1 MDIANSHNK
10 IQPQKLTLMNLIP
23 ASKMKKNLFKLII
36 VPFLLLLVVSCSDGS
51 DELVIPKS
59 LSPEPVL
66 NPKPNPQTPVK
77 EINYLA
83 LGDSYTIG
91 QSVCETCRFP
101 EQLKKNLGNLNPNNT
116 YFLKIIAQTGW
127 TTTNLISAINTQN
140 LNSNYDLV
148 TLLIGVNNQYQNRLF
163 SIYENEFPELVNK
176 AIALAKGD
184 KSNVIVVSIPD
195 YAYTPFGQQYSN
207 PAKISTEIDNYNAFA
222 KKHCLEKN
230 IEFIS
235 ITDIT
240 RQGLLDTRLVASDGL
255 HPSELAYSY
264 FVERILPKAN
274 TATQN

>member
-1 MDIANSHNK
+1 
-10 IQPQKLTLMNLIP
+10 
-23 ASKMKKNLFKLII
+23 MKKNLFKLII

-59 LSPEPVL
+59 SSTEPVL
-66 NPKPNPQTPVK
+66 TTIPTATPQTPAK

-91 QSVCETCRFP
+91 QNVCETCRFP
-101 EQLKKNLGNLNPNNT
+101 EQLKKNLENLNPNNT

-127 TTTNLISAINTQN
+127 TTTNLISVINAQS

-148 TLLIGVNNQYQNRLF
+148 TLLIGVNNQYQNMPF
-163 SIYENEFPELVNK
+163 SIYELQFPELVNK

-207 PAKISTEIDNYNAFA
+207 PSKISTEIDNYNAFA
-222 KKHCLEKN
+222 KKYCLEKN

-240 RQGLLDTRLVASDGL
+240 RQGLLDTKLVASDGL

-274 TATQN
+274 SATQN